1 LNQHHRTVLIVH
13 ATGSQG
19 VIKLMNKLFFKTI
32 FAVLLILPLVPPL
45 SSKAENRHDQYLIMV
60 DPAHG
65 GQDKGVKLSGKLYE
79 KDVTLAIAGLIKDE
93 LGRSENVKVRLTRSA
108 DRDIS
113 ISDRVKMIKKSGAD
127 MFISLHVNAGFGKNS
142 SGFEVY
148 FPGFKLSS
156 TGKSASQEISKD
168 MIKTEYINDSVR
180 FAKIILRNMG
190 KIFPRKDRGL
200 RSAPV
205 PVLDGAAIPAVVL
218 ETGFAANVKD
228 RKQLMDRTTQK
239 SIAGAVA
246 QSIREYFDRSPQIR
260 QSD

>member
-1 LNQHHRTVLIVH
+1 MADYGNIH

-19 VIKLMNKLFFKTI
+19 VIRMMNKLFFKTT
-32 FAVLLILPLVPPL
+32 FSVLLILLLVPPL
-45 SSKAENRHDQYLIMV
+45 SSKAESRHDQYLIVV

-65 GQDKGVKLSGKLYE
+65 GQDKGVKLSGKLHE
-79 KDVTLAIAGLIKDE
+79 KDVTLAIAGLIKDD
-93 LGRSENVKVRLTRSA
+93 LGRSKNVKIRLTRSV

-127 MFISLHVNAGFGKNS
+127 MFISLHVNSGFGKNS

-148 FPGFKLSS
+148 FPGFKLPS
-156 TGKSASQEISKD
+156 TGKSASQEILKD
-168 MIKTEYINDSVR
+168 MTKTKHLNDSVR

-205 PVLDGAAIPAVVL
+205 PVLDGVDIPAVVL
-218 ETGFAANVKD
+218 ETGFGTNIKD
-228 RKQLMDRTTQK
+228 KKQLTDRTTQK

-246 QSIREYFDRSPQIR
+246 KSIREYLRFLPTLSG
-260 QSD
+260 